1 LANLATIFR
10 NDATGA
16 QETDKLADLFRSRVE
31 LKKEFAALRNEKYR
45 LLDRIK
51 QQEGATARVQQQL
64 QHLENLLLDPEWVH
78 NVVIFYQ
85 LRALATHC
93 QLQLSRFAEQ
103 LKQQRERRKHSRA
116 LASWNER
123 RKQKSDQLES
133 QIGEHRLTLQMLEDQ
148 LESERHRLM
157 TMNGFA
163 KLFRGR
169 SVAAEVEDIA
179 ARINAGQRAE
189 NESQQELEV
198 IQKLDPPDRQGL
210 DVAAKRSI
218 NFMILSYAQQL
229 YLQYEEDD
237 LVGLAK
243 EASEKSVGAINYGR
257 KAECDDLL
265 ERLEKRR
272 IQADKETDDL
282 AKLLQKRAKLI
293 GDHAKFRHDD
303 DAVPVPA
310 TVSTLFAIDS
320 GGGIERQD
328 ANLLGDNYFGI
339 ARVLSR

>member
-16 QETDKLADLFRSRVE
+16 QETDKLVDLFRSRVE
-31 LKKEFAALRNEKYR
+31 LKKEFAALRNEKYS
-45 LLDRIK
+45 LHDRIK

-64 QHLENLLLDPEWVH
+64 LHLENLLLDPEWVH

-85 LRALATHC
+85 LRALAKHC
-93 QLQLSRFAEQ
+93 ELQLSRFAEQ
-103 LKQQRERRKHSRA
+103 LKQQREQRKHSRA
-116 LASWNER
+116 LASWNEQ
-123 RKQKSDQLES
+123 RKQKSNRLES
-133 QIGEHRLTLQMLEDQ
+133 QIGENRLTIQILEDQ
-148 LESERHRLM
+148 LQSERHRLM
-157 TMNGFA
+157 TMNGIA
-163 KLFRGR
+163 RLFRGR
-169 SVAAEVEDIA
+169 SVTAEVEGIA
-179 ARINAGQRAE
+179 ARIEAGQRAE
-189 NESQQELEV
+189 NESLQELEE
-198 IQKLDPPDRQGL
+198 IQKLDPPDTQGL
-210 DVAAKRSI
+210 DIAAKRSI
-218 NFMILSYAQQL
+218 NFVILSFAQQL

-243 EASEKSVGAINYGR
+243 EASEKSVGAVNYGR
-257 KAECDDLL
+257 KAECDELL

-272 IQADKETDDL
+272 VEAEKETEDL

-293 GDHAKFRHDD
+293 GDHARFRHDD

-320 GGGIERQD
+320 RGDIDQQD

>member
-1 LANLATIFR
+1 MANLATIFR
-10 NDATGA
+10 NEVTGD
-16 QETDKLADLFRSRVE
+16 QETDKLTDLFRSRVE
-31 LKKEFAALRNEKYR
+31 LKKEFAALRDEKFR

-64 QHLENLLLDPEWVH
+64 LHLENLLLDPEWVH

-93 QLQLSRFAEQ
+93 QLHLSRFAEQ
-103 LKQQRERRKHSRA
+103 LKQQREQRDHNRV
-116 LASWNER
+116 LASWNAQRE
-123 RKQKSDQLES
+123 KKSNRLES

-148 LESERHRLM
+148 LQSERHRLI

-179 ARINAGQRAE
+179 ARIEAGQRAE
-189 NESQQELEV
+189 NESLHELEE

-210 DVAAKRSI
+210 DIAAKRSI

-229 YLQYEEDD
+229 YLQYQEDD

-265 ERLEKRR
+265 RRLQKRR
-272 IQADKETDDL
+272 VEADKETEDL
-282 AKLLQKRAKLI
+282 ARLLQKRAKLI
-293 GDHAKFRHDD
+293 GDRAQFRHDD

-320 GGGIERQD
+320 RGGIDQQD